1 MKFKLGEAMEV
12 LERTPQVLEIL
23 LGGLSPGWLGAN
35 EGEGTWN
42 PVEVVDHLI
51 EGEKHNW
58 VPRLKFMLEKGEEES
73 FPPFDRFS
81 HLKKEEQTVAR
92 KLHEFKEIRAENLAL
107 LRELM
112 VTEDRLEAAG
122 KHPEFG
128 TVKARELVSTW
139 AVHDLTHLSQIARV
153 MAERYRKDVGPWVEY
168 LGILSRNGNAGLGE
182 EK

>member
-1 MKFKLGEAMEV
+1 MNFKLIEAMEV
-12 LERTPQVLEIL
+12 LERTPRVLEL
-23 LGGLSPGWLGAN
+23 FLEGLSPGWLGAN

-58 VPRLKFMLEKGEEES
+58 MPRLKFMLEKGEEEP

-81 HLKKEEQTVAR
+81 HLEKEEQTVAR
-92 KLHEFKEIRAENLAL
+92 KLKEFKEMRDENLSL

-112 VTEDRLEAAG
+112 GGEDRLEAAG
-122 KHPEFG
+122 KHPAFG

-139 AVHDLTHLSQIARV
+139 AVHDLTHLAQITRV
-153 MAERYRKDVGPWVEY
+153 MAERYREDVGPWVEY
-168 LGILSRNGNAGLGE
+168 LGILSRNRNAGSGE